1 MLIPSSF
8 TGGTAFISGRKIRRS
23 HPSHH
28 NPLPVGRLF
37 AAIGSLLS
45 LQPAE
50 LLAPLTDPT
59 PLALCRLGLL
69 LRSFR
74 QERSL
79 PLPSGM
85 TTVATGQVLLAGSSP
100 AGLAASFAAPSG
112 SATTQELLHL
122 GILWRL
128 KSSAAVGAHLCCFF
142 YSSNWGAPELMA
154 GKQLSSRRFRL
165 RGTTIGSK
173 LRPRF
178 GWSSY

>member
-1 MLIPSSF
+1 LLIPSSF
-8 TGGTAFISGRKIRRS
+8 TSGTAFISGRKIRRS

-28 NPLPVGRLF
+28 SPLPVGRLF
-37 AAIGSLLS
+37 AANGSLLS
-45 LQPAE
+45 LQPAD

-79 PLPSGM
+79 SPPFGM

-112 SATTQELLHL
+112 SATILSEPGTAATARLESRFWLKLPIENRSVSRNLEAGSTLIVLTHCVAPAW
-122 GILWRL
+122 GISMRH
-128 KSSAAVGAHLCCFF
+128 AE
-142 YSSNWGAPELMA
+142 AP
-154 GKQLSSRRFRL
+154 GHTTTLSS
-165 RGTTIGSK
+165 K
-173 LRPRF
+173 
-178 GWSSY
+178 